1 MDKFSSDDYNVG
13 GVIGRLYGRDMEQTL
28 VFDFDNPEY
37 WVKLT
42 NEDQEFQDLLLN
54 HAPVVHTPSG
64 GKHVWVRVSSTNPVS
79 KWTFQFKGEPAGEVL
94 GYKSM
99 ALLPSFYS

>member
-1 MDKFSSDDYNVG
+1 MQDALLTYHKAGIPLIRIEKGTKRPIDPGWNDKTDDDFNDIIDKFSSDDYNVG

-54 HAPVVHTPSG
+54 H
-64 GKHVWVRVSSTNPVS
+64 
-79 KWTFQFKGEPAGEVL
+79 
-94 GYKSM
+94 
-99 ALLPSFYS
+99 